1 MGEIRRICVFCGSRM
16 GSRPEYR
23 ALAARLGTLLGEKG
37 IELVYGGGNVG
48 LMGVVAD
55 AALAA
60 GGTVV
65 GVIPRMMLE
74 WEVGHEKLTRLE
86 IVDSMHARKAR
97 MAELAD
103 GFIALPGGLGTFE
116 ELFEILTW
124 AQLGFHARPVGLLD
138 TCNYYAP
145 LLQMLERGV
154 EEGFMKPENRQLLLS
169 ATDAPALLRAMA
181 QYHTPV
187 VAQRIRESR
196 QL

>member
-1 MGEIRRICVFCGSRM
+1 MGEIRRICVFCGSRT
-16 GSRPEYR
+16 GHRPEYR
-23 ALAARLGTLLGEKG
+23 ELAVGLGSLLAEKG
-37 IELVYGGGNVG
+37 IGLVYGGGNVG

-60 GGTVV
+60 GGTVI
-65 GVIPRMMLE
+65 GVIPRVMLE

-103 GFIALPGGLGTFE
+103 AFIALPGGLGTFE

-124 AQLGFHARPVGLLD
+124 AQLGFHTKPIGLID

-145 LLQMLERGV
+145 LVQLLERGV

-169 ATDAPALLRAMA
+169 ADDAPALLRAMA